1 MNVDFMDLLKQNVSA
16 IVLEGDTQHLL
27 EKIKQFNPFYQFYCL
42 Y

>member
-27 EKIKQFNPFYQFYCL
+27 EKNQAIQLQIGQKI
-42 Y
+42 